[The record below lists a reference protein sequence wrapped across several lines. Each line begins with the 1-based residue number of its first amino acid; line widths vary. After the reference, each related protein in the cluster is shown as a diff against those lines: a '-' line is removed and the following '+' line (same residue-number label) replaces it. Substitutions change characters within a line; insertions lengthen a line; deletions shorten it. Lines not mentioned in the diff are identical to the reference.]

1 MTTTT
6 NEKNSNIQEN
16 NDFQDFN
23 EDNIK
28 FPPELET
35 SISNILQINDPLDGA
50 DFNPIEYLNQMLPD
64 EHALTSIDITGK
76 KLQTKMRQLE
86 ADIRELTKMQI
97 NCGQRGA
104 EEVAE
109 AKRAIEELFNQIR
122 QIKEKA
128 SQSEIMVQEITQDI
142 KSLDYA
148 KKHLTISITAL
159 KRLQMLVTAVS
170 QLKTMAQRKQY
181 KETAQLLQ
189 AVLQLGSYFKS
200 YKNIKQIATLSASVN
215 SLQNDLKKQIFDD
228 FESSFS
234 TDGSLI
240 VQTASLDEACLVIE
254 IIGADVRK
262 QLISWYCEKQLGDYK
277 KIFRSEENS
286 SLENTSRRYSWLKR
300 VLKNYDEKHSAI
312 FPVEWR
318 VSEIMCSE
326 FCEITRESISKILS
340 KGENELDVLLKNL
353 QLTIEFENQLT
364 KRFSN
369 VDDPKSS
376 KVEINFSKNISISFE
391 PYLSLY
397 IDAEDKKLSEIINSY
412 RLESIPDDDSS
423 TTVLQS
429 STDLFY
435 FYRETLENCA
445 KLSTKKPLFDLYI
458 MFAKWLRLYASEVL
472 IGRLPKEDRKS
483 ISRDEFKLICYI
495 LNTAD
500 YCYDTTSQLEDK
512 LKKKIYD
519 EYKEK
524 INFDNERNHFRNVV
538 TSSIKSLIRGIESCY
553 EPSLVAMTK
562 IQWSNLDSVGDQSE
576 YVTLFHVTLRSN
588 VVNIHKDITNNR
600 YFRTF
605 CDRFVESCV
614 SKLINNLWKCKPISE
629 VGAEQMLLDI
639 YALKTSLLEMPT
651 MGMENPDPPPTTFTK
666 IVNKGISKIE
676 TILKTILK
684 SHDPPEGLVEN
695 YIFLIADKNLGNFQ
709 KILELKGLK
718 KNEQQIIE
726 IFQQRILNY
735 PKLSENSNIMSS
747 ITLSPFITAPTLPS
761 SFPTLFST
769 PIIPIIDRNNNN
781 NSYYYSNN
789 GGGGS
794 NNNNFSIGTLITDN
808 NNNNNNNNRTGTT
821 ANKLNE
827 SFRKVLA
834 GRSWRKKDGK
844 DGNDINYN
852 NNNNMKKDDD
862 KS

>member
-64 EHALTSIDITGK
+64 EHALTSIDVTGK

-170 QLKTMAQRKQY
+170 QLKIMAQRKQY

-189 AVLQLGSYFKS
+189 AVLQLGLYFKS

-262 QLISWYCEKQLGDYK
+262 QLISWYYEKQLGDYK
-277 KIFRSEENS
+277 RIFRSEENS

-300 VLKNYDEKHSAI
+300 VLKNYDEKHSSI

-318 VSEIMCSE
+318 G
-326 FCEITRESISKILS
+326 ES
-340 KGENELDVLLKNL
+340 ELDVKILLKNL

-369 VDDPKSS
+369 VDDPRSS
-376 KVEINFSKNISISFE
+376 KVEINFSKKISISFE
-391 PYLSLY
+391 PYLGLY

-412 RLESIPDDDSS
+412 RLESVPDDDSS

-435 FYRETLENCA
+435 FYRETLANCA

-458 MFAKWLRLYASEVL
+458 MFAKWLRIYASEVL
-472 IGRLPKEDRKS
+472 IGRLPKEERKS
-483 ISRDEFKLICYI
+483 MSRDDSKLICFI

-500 YCYDTTSQLEDK
+500 YCHDTTSQLEDK
-512 LKKKIYD
+512 LKEKIHD

-605 CDRFVESCV
+605 CDRFVESFV
-614 SKLINNLWKCKPISE
+614 SKLINNLSKCKPISE
-629 VGAEQMLLDI
+629 VGAEQMLLDT

-651 MGMENPDPPPTTFTK
+651 MGMENPDPPPTT
-666 IVNKGISKIE
+666 KIE

-718 KNEQQIIE
+718 KNEQPPIIE
-726 IFQQRILNY
+726 IFQQRILDY

-747 ITLSPFITAPTLPS
+747 ITLTPFITTPSLPS
-761 SFPTLFST
+761 
-769 PIIPIIDRNNNN
+769 
-781 NSYYYSNN
+781 
-789 GGGGS
+789 S
-794 NNNNFSIGTLITDN
+794 NNNNFSI
-808 NNNNNNNNRTGTT
+808 
-821 ANKLNE
+821 
-827 SFRKVLA
+827 VLA

-844 DGNDINYN
+844 DGLEEFLII
-852 NNNNMKKDDD
+852 
-862 KS
+862 